1 MDYQRIIDKYYSDNP
16 ELRRILVAHSRHVAD
31 KALDLAGRHPEMEL
45 DRQFIEEA
53 AMVHDIGIFQC
64 DAQGIHCFG
73 SKPYICHGTIG
84 ADLMRGEG
92 FPKHALVCERHTGT
106 GLTLDY
112 ILANDLPLPHR
123 SLVPVTL
130 EEQLICFADK
140 FFSKTRPD
148 EEKTVERALAS
159 VAKFGDGCADKF
171 RCWCQMFL

>member
-1 MDYQRIIDKYYSDNP
+1 MDYQRIIDKYYSDSP

-31 KALDLAGRHPEMEL
+31 KALDLAGRHPEMGL

-64 DAQGIHCFG
+64 DAPGIHCFG
-73 SKPYICHGTIG
+73 SMPYICHGTIG

-123 SLVPVTL
+123 SLVPVTI

>member
-16 ELRRILVAHSRHVAD
+16 ELRHILVAHSRHVAD
-31 KALDLAGRHPEMEL
+31 KALDLAGRHPEMGL

-64 DAQGIHCFG
+64 DAPGIHCFG
-73 SKPYICHGTIG
+73 SMPYICHGTIG

-123 SLVPVTL
+123 SLVPVTI